1 MVLNT
6 VKEAD
11 LKGKRVL
18 IRVDFNVP
26 VKNGVVTDAT
36 RIKAALPTINY
47 ILDGGASLVVMS
59 HYGRPK
65 GQKNMDFSMAPIR
78 AEFEK
83 LLGKPVKLAPDVIG
97 EEVEK
102 EVKALKPGEVL
113 LLENVRFYP
122 DEEKNGEEFAK
133 TLASYGD
140 LYVNDAFGTAHRAH
154 ASTEGVSHFL
164 PAYAG
169 FLIEKEVK
177 FMAPLLENPEHPFVA
192 VIGGSKVSSKI
203 SVLESLVKTCDT
215 IVIGGGMAY
224 TFLKVLGHS
233 VGTSLVEDDYQE
245 TAKAFLAAAEKKG
258 VKVILP
264 VDHVCADKFDENA
277 TPVAVDSVDIP
288 EGLMGLD
295 IGPKTVALIVSEMKS
310 AKNVVWNGPMGVF
323 EFSAFAKGTEAV
335 AKALAESDAI
345 SVVGGGDS
353 VAAINK
359 FGLASQI
366 SHVSTGGGAS
376 LEFLEGKV
384 LPGIKALEKQGR
396 RPYIAGNWKMN
407 LVPSEAKKYAAELAA
422 AYKESGADCK
432 CMIACPFVDL
442 PGVVEAVKG
451 SDIIVAAENM
461 ADHKSGA
468 YTGEVSPLMLQDLGV
483 NTVILGHSERRQYYG
498 ETNEVVNGKVLLAL
512 ECGMDVDLCVGE
524 TLEEREGGKLEEVLT
539 AQLEVG
545 LKGVKPEEM
554 AKITI
559 AYEPVWAIGTGKTAT
574 PEDADNAHAFIRET
588 VARLY
593 SKDIAEKL
601 IVQYGGS
608 VKAENVKALM
618 AKENI
623 DGALVGGASL
633 SVDKFLPIIAFNK

>member
-6 VKEAD
+6 VKDAD

-559 AYEPVWAIGTGKTAT
+559 AYEPVWAIVTGKTAT

-601 IVQYGGS
+601 IIQYGGS